1 MLHKSNRLMV
11 ANKYAVLCF
20 RHGRLAATV
29 GAAGLL
35 FAGTAAAQTVAAG
48 SAAASA
54 DNGALTEVVVTAN
67 KLNALSVLDTPAA
80 IQAIS
85 GDTLRSAGS
94 VEFMDIAGDIPGL
107 SVQDLGPGDKKY
119 VIRGINSTGDS
130 TVGVYYGEAVI
141 SGSNADDGGGFQSD
155 IRLFDLDR
163 VEVLRGP
170 QGTLYGASSMSGT
183 IRFLPKTPD
192 LNNLGGYLTTEGSE
206 TAHAS
211 GNYNVNGEINLPI
224 VEGVL
229 SLRMV
234 GWKLDNSGYINQ
246 IRVGEGVTGL
256 VNEGTTAHPNFE
268 PVPIAGVGLIKGVND
283 DDVGGARAMLRYQPT
298 DRLTIDANYTA
309 QTETSGGSSRYT
321 PAGTTAFND
330 GNAGPIFPVQGC
342 DLCNTDVTQS
352 PWSDNIKVFGLTV
365 AYNTGAGTVTGTT
378 NQYNRTTA
386 FSFDST
392 PVLVSFDVPVPAE
405 TFEPRTRKVNSSE
418 LRYAS
423 DLESPVNFVVGGYR
437 EHEEQDL
444 AVDVIATN
452 AFGLPT
458 GPFSSANSQDA
469 LNFPG
474 VGDTFFG
481 RTDQRSATEY
491 AGFGEATWKI
501 TPAWTAVAGIRYFT
515 ETLNGVQVQTH
526 PFGGFPPGPTLVPLP
541 DPTETF
547 NKVTWKGNLSYKF
560 SDSLLAYGTV
570 STGFRGGGLNAVSEP
585 FEPIP
590 AAYSPDSLTNFEVG
604 AKGRLF
610 EGQFDY
616 QADVY
621 YIRWSNIQVQET
633 TPDGAFVYQG
643 NAGEARVKGV
653 EFEFTAHPIQ
663 YLNASFAGSYT
674 DAYLTE
680 GATDKQYHLN
690 PTLGLTGD
698 AIPNVPKYQLSFGL
712 NYRRPM
718 GNGWDGM
725 VATDV
730 TYRDA
735 ENSYFSSNAFNI
747 PLAPYTLVGLRTGV
761 IAGPWSVTAFAR
773 NLTNKRA
780 QVSAINSSQDPDA
793 LLTVRPRTIGLTA
806 TRTF

>member
-1 MLHKSNRLMV
+1 MRFHAIGLQMNDKYKFSRWILV
-11 ANKYAVLCF
+11 ASVGVSAILTTAPL
-20 RHGRLAATV
+20 RAADEPM
-29 GAAGLL
+29 
-35 FAGTAAAQTVAAG
+35 QP
-48 SAAASA
+48 SA
-54 DNGALTEVVVTAN
+54 DNGILAEVVVTAN
-67 KLNALSVLDTPAA
+67 KLNAQKVLDVPAS

-85 GDTLRSAGS
+85 GDMLKSAGAS
-94 VEFMDIAGDIPGL
+94 AFMDIAGNIPGL

-130 TVGVYYGEAVI
+130 TAGIYYGEAVI
-141 SGSNADDGGGFQSD
+141 SGSNTDDGGGFQSD

-183 IRFLPKTPD
+183 IRFIPKEPD

-211 GNYNVNGEINLPI
+211 GNYNVNGAVNLPI
-224 VEGVL
+224 VDGVL
-229 SLRMV
+229 ALRLV
-234 GWKLDNSGYINQ
+234 GWKIYDSGYINQ
-246 IRVGEGVTGL
+246 IRVGVGVTGL
-256 VNEGTTAHPNFE
+256 VNEGTATKPNYVS
-268 PVPIAGVGLIKGVND
+268 VPIAGLGFLKGIND
-283 DDVGGARAMLRYQPT
+283 DDVGGARAMLRYQPN
-298 DRLTIDANYTA
+298 DRLTVDANITS

-321 PAGTTAFND
+321 PAGTAAFS
-330 GNAGPIFPVQGC
+330 GGTIPPAQGC

-352 PWSDNIKVFGLTV
+352 PWSDNLKVFGLTV
-365 AYNTGAGTVTGTT
+365 TYNTGVGTVTGTT

-392 PVLVSFDVPVPAE
+392 PVLVSFNVPVPAE
-405 TFEPRTRKVNSSE
+405 TFEPRTRNVNSSE

-423 DLESPVNFVVGGYR
+423 ELNSPVNFVAGAYR
-437 EHEEQDL
+437 EHETQDL
-444 AVDVIATN
+444 AVNVISTN
-452 AFGLPT
+452 SFGLPN

-481 RTDQRSATEY
+481 RTDDRITTQY

-501 TPAWTAVAGIRYFT
+501 TPAWTAVAGLRYFT
-515 ETLNGVQVQTH
+515 ESLNGVQVQTH

-541 DPTETF
+541 DPNETF
-547 NKVTWKGNLSYKF
+547 NKVTWKTNLSYKF
-560 SDSLLAYGTV
+560 SDNLLAYGTV
-570 STGFRGGGLNAVSEP
+570 STGFRSGGLNAVSEP

-590 AAYSPDSLTNFEVG
+590 AAYAPDSLTNFEVG
-604 AKGRLF
+604 AKGRLNN
-610 EGQFDY
+610 GLFDY

-621 YIRWSNIQVQET
+621 TIRWTNMQVQET
-633 TPDGAFVYQG
+633 TPDGAFVFQA
-643 NAGEARVKGV
+643 NAGDARVKGV
-653 EFEFTAHPIQ
+653 EFEFTAHPVQ
-663 YLNASFAGSYT
+663 YLAASFAGSYT
-674 DAYLTE
+674 DAYLSE
-680 GATDKQYHLN
+680 GATAKEYKAN
-690 PTLGLTGD
+690 STLGLTGD
-698 AIPNVPKYQLSFGL
+698 AIPNVPKYQFSLGL

-718 GNGWDGM
+718 GNGWDGV

-735 ENSYFSSNAFNI
+735 VNSYFASNRFNI
-747 PLAPYTLVGLRTGV
+747 PLAPYTLVGLRAGV

-773 NLTNKRA
+773 NLTDKRA

-806 TRTF
+806 TRDF